1 MNSHPISVADLP
13 TEFPNDAIPAIEVA
27 NRLGRSRRTVARWI
41 SASPE
46 ELTRYLFDQ
55 GAGQTRLYLS
65 WSEVVSYCLKRDL
78 LPAESL
84 NFSPDAKLS
93 DAISAR
99 DVAPD
104 IPHDKGV
111 DDTPVVSP
119 PPDIV
124 APVAEDGDTH
134 DTRGRSHRV
143 QGVMSGGED
152 TLRAEVAR
160 LSTLLSATEGARRRE
175 VEQLEARIT
184 ELKSVIARLTE
195 AHQREVRVLTEELV
209 ARRGEASEARAA
221 AEAQRQREAALRW
234 QTAVMKGERDLAL
247 TELMSWSGAGWFRRM
262 LGRPRIPKASEPE
275 STENPILLELQH
287 KD

>member
-1 MNSHPISVADLP
+1 M
-13 TEFPNDAIPAIEVA
+13 
-27 NRLGRSRRTVARWI
+27 
-41 SASPE
+41 
-46 ELTRYLFDQ
+46 
-55 GAGQTRLYLS
+55 
-65 WSEVVSYCLKRDL
+65 
-78 LPAESL
+78 
-84 NFSPDAKLS
+84 
-93 DAISAR
+93 
-99 DVAPD
+99 
-104 IPHDKGV
+104 
-111 DDTPVVSP
+111 
-119 PPDIV
+119 
-124 APVAEDGDTH
+124 
-134 DTRGRSHRV
+134 
-143 QGVMSGGED
+143 
-152 TLRAEVAR
+152 
-160 LSTLLSATEGARRRE
+160 SATEGARRRE